1 MEPISVAVAAFA
13 AIKSGVKLGKDA
25 QSMMSDIGKMWGAID
40 EVRGEHKKK
49 KKSPFTSA
57 NEEALETFAA
67 LKKAEDLER
76 ELEKVVKMTRGFYAW
91 QDLLKIRGQI
101 KRERM
106 EAEQARKA
114 KAAQQMELAAAVA
127 LFITLV
133 CCMIWGVWMFL
144 T

>member
-40 EVRGEHKKK
+40 EVRGEHRKKK
-49 KKSPFTSA
+49 ASPFSSA
-57 NEEALETFAA
+57 SEEALETFAA
-67 LKKAEDLER
+67 LKQAEDLEKN
-76 ELEKVVKMTRGFYAW
+76 LKAIVISQRGFYAW
-91 QDLLKIRGQI
+91 NDLLQIRGRI

-106 EAEQARKA
+106 EAEKARRA
-114 KAAQQMELAAAVA
+114 KMQQRIEIGAAVA
-127 LFITLV
+127 LFILLLA
-133 CCMIWGVWMFL
+133 CMIWAVWMFL

>member
-49 KKSPFTSA
+49 KKSPFTSV
-57 NEEALETFAA
+57 NEEALETYAA
-67 LKKAEDLER
+67 QQKADDLEAELKK
-76 ELEKVVKMTRGFYAW
+76 VVIASRGFYAW
-91 QDLLKIRGQI
+91 DALLKVRGQI

-106 EAEQARKA
+106 EAEKARRA
-114 KAAQQMELAAAVA
+114 KMQQRIEIAAAVA
-127 LFITLV
+127 LFVLLV
-133 CCMIWGVWMFL
+133 AMMIFGVWLFL

>member
-25 QSMMSDIGKMWGAID
+25 QSMMADIGKMWGAID

-106 EAEQARKA
+106 EAEKARKA

>member
-57 NEEALETFAA
+57 NEEALETYAA
-67 LKKAEDLER
+67 QQKAADLEK
-76 ELEKVVKMTRGFYAW
+76 ELEKYIKMTRGFYAW

-106 EAEQARKA
+106 EAEKARRA
-114 KAAQQMELAAAVA
+114 KMQQRIEIGAAVA
-127 LFITLV
+127 LLILLLAT
-133 CCMIWGVWMFL
+133 MIFGVWLFL

>member
-1 MEPISVAVAAFA
+1 M
-13 AIKSGVKLGKDA
+13 
-25 QSMMSDIGKMWGAID
+25 
-40 EVRGEHKKK
+40 RGQHKKK

-76 ELEKVVKMTRGFYAW
+76 ELEKIVKMTRGFYAW
-91 QDLLKIRGQI
+91 QELLKIRGQI
-101 KRERM
+101 KRERL

-114 KAAQQMELAAAVA
+114 KLQERIEFAAAVM
-127 LFITLV
+127 LFLLLSAT
-133 CCMIWGVWMFL
+133 MIFGFWFFL